1 MQQEAP
7 DMSSAPPGSLPG
19 TAARK
24 PKRSPLRRR
33 RLEVEDVNVVD
44 HAMMKKAVGGTVVGN
59 TMEWFDIGV
68 YGDPAVTMGAVFL
81 SDADPASQLLFSL
94 GVFAATF
101 VARPLGGVIFGRIGD
116 RIGRQKTLA
125 TTLILMAASTFA
137 IGLLPGYAQIG
148 MAAPV
153 LLILMKLLQGFQHR
167 RRICRRHN
175 LRLRIRPG

>member
-7 DMSSAPPGSLPG
+7 DSSTAPPGSLPG
-19 TAARK
+19 TAPRK
-24 PKRSPLRRR
+24 PKRNPLRRR

-68 YGDPAVTMGAVFL
+68 YGYLAVTMGAVFL

-101 VARPLGGVIFGRIGD
+101 VARPLG
-116 RIGRQKTLA
+116 A
-125 TTLILMAASTFA
+125 
-137 IGLLPGYAQIG
+137 
-148 MAAPV
+148 
-153 LLILMKLLQGFQHR
+153 
-167 RRICRRHN
+167 
-175 LRLRIRPG
+175 